1 MIEDLVQKYGKPIIK
16 ELIDA
21 MIISGD
27 IKKLNLRDICLKY
40 GLITKATKIVRGYS
54 HRYSVSTKYIDG
66 RLVNIEPYYM
76 YTIRIRNGRNK
87 NIFYM
92 SFDSIM
98 LPHIIEVL
106 YKED

>member
-21 MIISGD
+21 MIINGN

-40 GLITKATKIVRGYS
+40 GLITKATKIIRNYS
-54 HRYSVSTKYIDG
+54 YKCTINKDFINGRYVEITPSIKYYIHI
-66 RLVNIEPYYM
+66 V
-76 YTIRIRNGRNK
+76 NGRNQSL
-87 NIFYM
+87 FYM
-92 SFDSIM
+92 DFKEQDI
-98 LPHIIEVL
+98 PHIIEVL